1 MVDIISQ
8 ADRWLTLDTALGKDQ
23 MLATEATGTEAMSEL
38 FEFRVSALSPKTNIA
53 PEDILGKP
61 ATLSMARPKDK
72 KRVVNGIVTSISAGS
87 VTRNNYRQY
96 TLVVSP
102 VLWTLARKSDYK
114 VFQKKK
120 IPDILSELLK
130 GIKFKNSLRGKY
142 EPREYCTQFG
152 ETDLAFFQRLVAEEG
167 IFYYFT
173 HTDSEHTLVLGDAAT
188 AYTDASQDSIEYR
201 QDAENAVNT
210 IAEFDVRSNLTET
223 KWTLS
228 DYDYEVATDPSLRTT
243 STALAPASSKGWEQ
257 FRFGA
262 GLKAQKV
269 IALSTA
275 AVDATDAGFAVA
287 EGRGGAAS
295 FTPGHKFTLKKH
307 PVTDLVGKKFVLTR
321 VVHEARDPS
330 YFTMRPGTEI
340 KPYYRNRFSCIPA
353 ERIARQPPP
362 PQKPVVRG
370 PQTATVVGAA
380 GGDIATDDMGRIEV
394 RFPWD
399 RKAKRDRTA
408 SCLVR
413 VAQSIAGP
421 GWGAVFIP
429 RVGMEV
435 VVHFLDG
442 DPDRPLVTGAVYNVD
457 NKAPWISKESAT
469 KSGFFTL
476 NVGSGSKDT
485 AHELSFD
492 DKEGDEKLTIHAQKD
507 FLREV
512 ENDDTLDVKNDQ
524 KRTIKN
530 NRTTTITDGN
540 DELTLSKGNQK
551 LTISQGNQEVTVSQ
565 GNQTVTISLGNQTVK
580 AATGQ
585 ITIEAMQGIKLKC
598 GSSMIEITQQGVK
611 INGLDVTVTGTAKAE
626 TKAPIVKITADGLAA
641 LKGSIVNIN

>member
-1 MVDIISQ
+1 MVEAISQ

-23 MLATEATGTEAMSEL
+23 MLATEVTGTEAMSEL
-38 FEFRVSALSPKTNIA
+38 FEFRVSALSPKTNVA

-61 ATLSMARPKDK
+61 ATLSMARPKDE
-72 KRVVNGIVTSISAGS
+72 KRLVNGIVTSISAGA
-87 VTRNNYRQY
+87 VTRNEHRLY
-96 TLVVSP
+96 TLVISP
-102 VLWTLARKSDYK
+102 ALWTLSRKSDYK
-114 VFQKKK
+114 VFQQKK

-152 ETDLAFFQRLVAEEG
+152 ETDLAFFQRLIAEEG

-188 AYTDASQDSIEYR
+188 AYTDASQDSIEYL
-201 QDAENAVNT
+201 QDAENAVDT
-210 IAEFDVRSNLTET
+210 VAEFNVRSNLTET

-228 DYDYEVATDPSLRTT
+228 DYDYEVATDPSLTT
-243 STALAPASSKGWEQ
+243 TNTGLNPASSKNWEQ

-269 IALSTA
+269 AALSTA

-287 EGRGGAAS
+287 EGHGSAAS
-295 FTPGHKFTLKKH
+295 FTPGHKFTIKKH

-321 VVHEARDPS
+321 VAHEARDPT
-330 YFTMRPGTEI
+330 YFTMRPGTEV

-370 PQTATVVGAA
+370 PQTAVVVGSTTK
-380 GGDIATDDMGRIEV
+380 GEIVTDDMGRIKV

-399 RKAKRDRTA
+399 RKGKNEDKA

-413 VAQSIAGP
+413 VAQSLAGS

-457 NKAPWISKESAT
+457 NKAPWITKESAT

-476 NVGSGSKDT
+476 DVGSTNKDT

-492 DKEGDEKLTIHAQKD
+492 EKAGEEKLTIHAQKD

-551 LTISQGNQEVTVSQ
+551 LTISQGNQELTISQ
-565 GNQTVTISLGNQTVK
+565 GNQTVK
-580 AATGQ
+580 ANTGQ

-598 GSSMIEITQQGVK
+598 GENVVEITQQGVK
-611 INGLDVTVTGTAKAE
+611 INGLTVSVKGTTKAE
-626 TKAPIVKITADGLAA
+626 TSAPVVQISADGMAT
-641 LKGSIVNIN
+641 LKGGVVNIN

>member
-1 MVDIISQ
+1 MANTISQ
-8 ADRWLTLDTALGKDQ
+8 ADRWLTLDTALGTDQ
-23 MLATEATGTEAMSEL
+23 MLATEAIGTEAMSEL
-38 FEFRVSALSPKTNIA
+38 FEFRVSALSPKTNVA

-72 KRVVNGIVTSISAGS
+72 KRLVNGIVTSISAGS
-87 VTRNNYRQY
+87 VTRNDYRQY
-96 TLVVSP
+96 TLVISP
-102 VLWTLARKSDYK
+102 ALWTLGRKSDYK

-120 IPDILSELLK
+120 IPDILGELLK
-130 GIKFKNSLRGKY
+130 GIKFKDLLRGQY

-152 ETDLAFFQRLVAEEG
+152 ETDLDFFRRLIAEEG

-173 HTDSEHTLVLGDAAT
+173 HTDSDHTLILGDAAT

-201 QDAENAVNT
+201 QDVERAANT
-210 IAEFDVRSNLTET
+210 IAEFDMANSLTET
-223 KWTLS
+223 SWTLS
-228 DYDYEVATDPSLRTT
+228 DYDYEVATDPSLTT
-243 STALAPASSKGWEQ
+243 TKTALRPASSKDWEQ

-262 GLKAQKV
+262 GPKAQRVK
-269 IALSTA
+269 ALSAA

-295 FTPGHKFTLKKH
+295 FTPGHKFTIKKH
-307 PVTDLVGKKFVLTR
+307 PLTDLVDKKFTLTR
-321 VVHEARDPS
+321 VTHESRDPT

-340 KPYYRNRFSCIPA
+340 KPYYRNSFSCIPA
-353 ERIARQPPP
+353 DRIARQPLP

-370 PQTATVVGAA
+370 PQTAVVVGSKTK
-380 GGDIATDDMGRIEV
+380 GDIVTDDMGRIEV

-399 RKAKRDRTA
+399 RKGKKDDKA

-413 VAQSIAGP
+413 VAQSVAGS

-457 NKAPWISKESAT
+457 NKAPWISKSSAT

-476 NVGSGSKDT
+476 NVGSSNKDT

-492 DKEGDEKLTIHAQKD
+492 EKAGAEKLTIHAQKD

-530 NRTTTITDGN
+530 NRTTTITDG
-540 DELTLSKGNQK
+540 DDKLTISKGNQE
-551 LTISQGNQEVTVSQ
+551 LAISQ
-565 GNQTVTISLGNQTVK
+565 GNQTVK
-580 AATGQ
+580 AASGQ

-598 GSSMIEITQQGVK
+598 GENVVEITQQGVK
-611 INGLDVTVTGTAKAE
+611 INGLTVTVQGTTKAE
-626 TKAPIVKITADGLAA
+626 TSAPVVQISADGMAT
-641 LKGSIVNIN
+641 LKGGVVNIN

>member
-1 MVDIISQ
+1 MVEAISQ

-23 MLATEATGTEAMSEL
+23 MLATEVTGAEAMSEL

-61 ATLSMARPKDK
+61 ATLSMARPKDE
-72 KRVVNGIVTSISAGS
+72 KRLVNGIVTSISAGA
-87 VTRNNYRQY
+87 VTRNEHRQY
-96 TLVVSP
+96 TLVISP
-102 VLWTLARKSDYK
+102 ALWTLSRKSDYK
-114 VFQKKK
+114 VFQQKK

-173 HTDSEHTLVLGDAAT
+173 HTDSEHTLVLGDATT

-228 DYDYEVATDPSLRTT
+228 DYDYEVATDPSLTTT

-262 GLKAQKV
+262 GPKAQRVK
-269 IALSTA
+269 ALSTA
-275 AVDATDAGFAVA
+275 AVDAVDAGFAIA

-295 FTPGHKFTLKKH
+295 FTPGHKFTIKKH
-307 PVTDLVGKKFVLTR
+307 PLTDLVGKKFALTR
-321 VVHEARDPS
+321 VAHEARDPT

-353 ERIARQPPP
+353 DRIARQPLP

-370 PQTATVVGAA
+370 PQTAVVVGSKTK
-380 GGDIATDDMGRIEV
+380 GEIVTDDMGRIEV

-399 RKAKRDRTA
+399 RKGKKDDKA

-413 VAQSIAGP
+413 VAQSVAGS
-421 GWGAVFIP
+421 GWGTVFIP

-457 NKAPWISKESAT
+457 NKAPWISKTSAT

-476 NVGSGSKDT
+476 NVGSSSKDT

-492 DKEGDEKLTIHAQKD
+492 EKAGEEKLTIHAQKD

-551 LTISQGNQEVTVSQ
+551 LTISQGNQEL
-565 GNQTVTISLGNQTVK
+565 TIAQGNQTVK
-580 AATGQ
+580 ANAGQ

-598 GSSMIEITQQGVK
+598 GQSVVEITQQGVK
-611 INGLDVTVTGTAKAE
+611 INGLTVTVTGTTKVE
-626 TKAPIVKITADGLAA
+626 TSAPMVQISADGIAS
-641 LKGSIVNIN
+641 LKGGIVNIN